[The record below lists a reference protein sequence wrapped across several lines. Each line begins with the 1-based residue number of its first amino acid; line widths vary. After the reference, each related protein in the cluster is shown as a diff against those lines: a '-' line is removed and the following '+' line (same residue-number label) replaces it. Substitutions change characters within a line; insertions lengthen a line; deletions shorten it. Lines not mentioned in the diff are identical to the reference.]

1 MRLLSSLVALVM
13 LFLVLPMDNPSHA
26 SRTGATRTGW
36 LAQTAAATTEVTF
49 CDRYLHICGAPSEV
63 WDIVQKKARGTQAM
77 AAVGL
82 ERAQA
87 TETWQRAAAS
97 FRQVGKIQHAHAALT
112 AEDVETSF
120 AGANRWR
127 SARLD

>member
-1 MRLLSSLVALVM
+1 MRLISSLAILVM

-26 SRTGATRTGW
+26 SRTGAGRSGW
-36 LAQTAAATTEVTF
+36 LAQSAAAQTEATF

-77 AAVGL
+77 AADGL
-82 ERAQA
+82 KRAQA
-87 TETWQRAAAS
+87 TETWQLAAAS
-97 FRQVGKIQHAHAALT
+97 LRHVGKVQHAQAALT
-112 AEDVETSF
+112 AEDVESHF